1 MKDTTTSTQPTMSS
15 LAGYLEIILG
25 PMWSGKTSALLKI
38 YRQYSF
44 CKSKICVINYEADT
58 RYSKT
63 MLSTHDKEMIPCIL

>member
-38 YRQYSF
+38 YRQYSIWNLKKKKKK
-44 CKSKICVINYEADT
+44 CHP
-58 RYSKT
+58 
-63 MLSTHDKEMIPCIL
+63 L